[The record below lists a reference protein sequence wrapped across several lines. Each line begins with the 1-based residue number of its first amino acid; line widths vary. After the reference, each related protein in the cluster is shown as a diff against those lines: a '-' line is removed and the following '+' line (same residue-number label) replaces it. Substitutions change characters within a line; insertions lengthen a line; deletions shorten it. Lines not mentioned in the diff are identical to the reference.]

1 MSMHK
6 SLRSKNKHLRSRNV
20 LSREERID
28 RLTEQE
34 RWEEEQDSVFSLPKV
49 KVEQVAPRKRA
60 KEEAPA
66 EGLEGAAEGAEGAE
80 TPAEESGEES

>member
-20 LSREERID
+20 LSREERIE

-34 RWEEEQDSVFSLPKV
+34 RWEEEKDSVYSLPKV
-49 KVEQVAPRKRA
+49 KVEQVVPRKRA
-60 KEEAPA
+60 KEEAP
-66 EGLEGAAEGAEGAE
+66 EGALEGAEGAE
-80 TPAEESGEES
+80 APAEESGEQP